1 MARSKPKKRAK
12 PAPKPRSKPKAKP
25 APKPRAKPKA
35 VQKPRQAPRK
45 GAGKARTSKALRD
58 ATAALKQQGAELR
71 AAGRQIRTAAKK
83 PTRARAELRKLAERP
98 WKQLGKNQK
107 TELRRWRGHKAAETV
122 FRAKHERMAEE
133 LSGTHGRAARDEAR
147 RRIREE
153 GSAGLAR
160 WLKNQS
166 KLPRGKERS
175 AEVRR
180 RFAFWMYSP

>member
-1 MARSKPKKRAK
+1 MVRTKPKRKRAQ
-12 PAPKPRSKPKAKP
+12 PIRGGHDTPTGFLAKDL
-25 APKPRAKPKA
+25 
-35 VQKPRQAPRK
+35 Q
-45 GAGKARTSKALRD
+45 
-58 ATAALKQQGAELR
+58 
-71 AAGRQIRTAAKK
+71 
-83 PTRARAELRKLAERP
+83 KLARRP
-98 WKQLGKNQK
+98 WKSLGKAQQ
-107 TELRRWRGHKAAETV
+107 TALRSWRGFKAAETV
-122 FRAKHERMAEE
+122 FNDKSERMAEE